1 MIKTQFVDNTMTTK
15 GEQRKYISLDTSIH
29 KQ

>member
-15 GEQRKYISLDTSIH
+15 REQRKYIPLDTSIY